1 MKTKDILGLL
11 KETWNEWNEDKAPRL
26 GAALAYYT
34 VFSLAPLLII
44 VIAIAGFAF
53 GQRAVQEAVIG
64 QVRGLVGEQG
74 AELIQSAIQSAQH
87 PTQGIIATVISAVTL
102 LLGALGVFGALQDAL
117 NTIWEVAPRPG
128 LSIMQ
133 QIRLRFMPLS
143 LVLGTG
149 FLLLVSLVVSAILA
163 AVGTYFGA
171 LLPLPAFVFEI
182 INFIFSLAI
191 ISLLFAL
198 IFKFLPDA
206 HIAWRDVW
214 VGAIITSLLFV
225 IGKMLIGLY
234 LGNASV
240 GSIYGTAG
248 SLVVLLV
255 WIYYSAQ
262 ILFLGAEFTQV
273 YANKFGSHIRPAAHA
288 IPLTEPMRAEQG
300 MTRTEPRRAPR
311 SAVAK
316 RTPSPSE
323 REPAVMIPP
332 SQGETEPQR
341 RRTRADG
348 PKALLAVAVG
358 AVVLYLAGRIAGPRS
373 DADAPTR
380 SE

>member
-1 MKTKDILGLL
+1 
-11 KETWNEWNEDKAPRL
+11 
-26 GAALAYYT
+26 
-34 VFSLAPLLII
+34 
-44 VIAIAGFAF
+44 
-53 GQRAVQEAVIG
+53 
-64 QVRGLVGEQG
+64 
-74 AELIQSAIQSAQH
+74 
-87 PTQGIIATVISAVTL
+87 
-102 LLGALGVFGALQDAL
+102 VFGALQDAL

-128 LSIMQ
+128 LSIRQ
-133 QIRLRFMPLS
+133 KIRLRFMPLS

-163 AVGTYFGA
+163 AVGTYFGT

-273 YANKFGSHIRPAAHA
+273 YANKFGSRIRPAAHA

-300 MTRTEPRRAPR
+300 MTRTEPPRAPR
-311 SAVAK
+311 SANAE
-316 RTPSPSE
+316 RTPTRTEKEPAEIVSPSKAE
-323 REPAVMIPP
+323 IEP
-332 SQGETEPQR
+332 R
-341 RRTRADG
+341 RAMGRTDG
-348 PKALLAVAVG
+348 PAALLAVAAGV
-358 AVVLYLAGRIAGPRS
+358 VVLYIAGRMASPRS
-373 DADAPTR
+373 GTSAPAKA
-380 SE
+380 E